1 MTEAIKFVTF
11 DEVEKIIDNSI
22 KGTNT
27 RFLSSAHSLWYR
39 FGNYDKTPPMSYEIN
54 GEVVSLIFATYN
66 RDTYSN
72 LYEIVTIQGKEAN
85 GYATRIWDIWINY
98 AVQERQ
104 ITRLKMSCT
113 PSSITWHQRNG
124 LLWWAVDP
132 SGSLRSDQP
141 LFSTRSEQIAY
152 REFAIS
158 NPIAALPP
166 AKVRRKLLAEGLEN
180 YAWGS
185 KKRSKTEEAIK
196 AAGQSWLRETMI
208 KADCPT

>member
-1 MTEAIKFVTF
+1 MSESVNFVHF
-11 DEVEKIIDNSI
+11 DQVQKIIDGSD
-22 KGTNT
+22 KGSNT

-39 FGNYDKTPPMSYEIN
+39 FGNYDKTPPMAYEVN

-72 LYEIVTIQGKEAN
+72 LYEIVTIQGQEGN
-85 GYATRIWDIWINY
+85 GYASRIWDLWTDY

-141 LFSTRSEQIAY
+141 LYPTRSEQLAY
-152 REFAIS
+152 RDYAID
-158 NPIAALPP
+158 NPLEALPP
-166 AKVRRKLLAEGLEN
+166 VKARKKLLEEGLEN
-180 YAWGS
+180 YSWGD
-185 KKRSKTEEAIK
+185 KKRTKTQDAIN
-196 AAGQSWLRETMI
+196 AAGRSWLREFMI
-208 KADCPT
+208 QTN

>member
-1 MTEAIKFVTF
+1 MSESVNFVYF
-11 DEVEKIIDNSI
+11 DQVQKIIDGSD
-22 KGTNT
+22 KGSNT

-39 FGNYDKTPPMSYEIN
+39 FGNYDKTPPMAYEVN

-72 LYEIVTIQGKEAN
+72 LYEIVTIQGQEGN
-85 GYATRIWDIWINY
+85 GYASRIWDLWTDY

-141 LFSTRSEQIAY
+141 LYATRSEQLAY
-152 REFAIS
+152 RDWAIDH
-158 NPIAALPP
+158 PLEALPP
-166 AKVRRKLLAEGLEN
+166 AKTRKKLLAEGLEN
-180 YAWGS
+180 YSWGD
-185 KKRSKTEEAIK
+185 KKRTKTQEAIE
-196 AAGQSWLRETMI
+196 AAGRSWLREFMI
-208 KADCPT
+208 QADQ

>member
-1 MTEAIKFVTF
+1 MSESVNFVYF
-11 DEVEKIIDNSI
+11 DQVQKIINESNI
-22 KGTNT
+22 GSNT

-39 FGNYDKTPPMSYEIN
+39 FGNYDKTPPMAYEVN

-72 LYEIVTIQGKEAN
+72 LYEIVTIQGQEGN
-85 GYATRIWDIWINY
+85 GYASRIWDLWTDY

-104 ITRLKMSCT
+104 ISRLKMSCT

-141 LFSTRSEQIAY
+141 LYPTRSEQLAY
-152 REFAIS
+152 RDYAKD
-158 NPIAALPP
+158 NPLEALPP
-166 AKVRRKLLAEGLEN
+166 VKARKKLLEEGLEN
-180 YAWGS
+180 YSWGD
-185 KKRSKTEEAIK
+185 KKRAKTQDAIN
-196 AAGQSWLRETMI
+196 AAGRSWLREFMI
-208 KADCPT
+208 QAY

>member
-1 MTEAIKFVTF
+1 MSESVNFVYF
-11 DEVEKIIDNSI
+11 DQVQKIINGSD
-22 KGTNT
+22 KGSNT

-39 FGNYDKTPPMSYEIN
+39 FGNYDKTPPMAYEVN

-72 LYEIVTIQGKEAN
+72 LYEIVTIQGQEGN
-85 GYATRIWDIWINY
+85 GYASRIWDLWTDY
-98 AVQERQ
+98 AVTERQ

-141 LFSTRSEQIAY
+141 LYPTRSEQLAY
-152 REFAIS
+152 RDWAIDH
-158 NPIAALPP
+158 PLEALPP
-166 AKVRRKLLAEGLEN
+166 VKTRQKLLLEGLDN
-180 YAWGS
+180 YSWGD
-185 KKRSKTEEAIK
+185 KKRTRTQEAIN
-196 AAGQSWLRETMI
+196 AAGRSWLREFMI
-208 KADCPT
+208 QAD

>member
-1 MTEAIKFVTF
+1 VTESVSFVRF
-11 DEVEKIIDNSI
+11 DQVQDIITKSD
-22 KGTNT
+22 KGRNT

-39 FGNYDKTPPMSYEIN
+39 FGNYDKTPPMAYEVN
-54 GEVVSLIFATYN
+54 GEIVSLIFATYN

-72 LYEIVTIQGKEAN
+72 LYEIVTIEGQEGN
-85 GYATRIWDIWINY
+85 GYASRIWDLWTDY

-141 LFSTRSEQIAY
+141 LYATRSEQLAFRDY
-152 REFAIS
+152 AIDH
-158 NPIAALPP
+158 PLEALPP
-166 AKVRRKLLAEGLEN
+166 AKARKKLSIEGLEN
-180 YAWGS
+180 YSWGD
-185 KKRSKTEEAIK
+185 KKRAKTREAIE
-196 AAGQSWLRETMI
+196 AAGRSWLREFMI
-208 KADCPT
+208 QADQ

>member
-1 MTEAIKFVTF
+1 MSESVNFVYF
-11 DEVEKIIDNSI
+11 DQVQKIIDGSD
-22 KGTNT
+22 KGSNT

-39 FGNYDKTPPMSYEIN
+39 FGNYDKTPPMAYEVN

-72 LYEIVTIQGKEAN
+72 LYEIVTIQGQEGN
-85 GYATRIWDIWINY
+85 GYASRIWDLWTDY

-141 LFSTRSEQIAY
+141 LYPTRSEQLAY
-152 REFAIS
+152 RDYAID
-158 NPIAALPP
+158 NPLEALPP
-166 AKVRRKLLAEGLEN
+166 VKARKKLLEEGLEN
-180 YAWGS
+180 YSWGD
-185 KKRSKTEEAIK
+185 KKRAKTQEAIN
-196 AAGQSWLRETMI
+196 AAGRSWLRGFMI
-208 KADCPT
+208 RADQ

>member
-1 MTEAIKFVTF
+1 MTESVSFVRF
-11 DEVEKIIDNSI
+11 NQVQDIISKSD
-22 KGTNT
+22 KGRNT

-39 FGNYDKTPPMSYEIN
+39 FGNYDKTPPMAYEVN
-54 GEVVSLIFATYN
+54 GEIVSLIFATYN

-72 LYEIVTIQGKEAN
+72 LYEIVTIEGQEGN
-85 GYATRIWDIWINY
+85 GYASRIWDLWTDY

-141 LFSTRSEQIAY
+141 LYATRSEQLAY
-152 REFAIS
+152 RDYAIDH
-158 NPIAALPP
+158 PLEALPP
-166 AKVRRKLLAEGLEN
+166 AKTRKKLSVEGLDN
-180 YAWGS
+180 YSWGD
-185 KKRSKTEEAIK
+185 KKRAKTQEAIE
-196 AAGQSWLRETMI
+196 AAGRSWLREFMI
-208 KADCPT
+208 QADQ

>member
-1 MTEAIKFVTF
+1 MTESVSFVRF
-11 DEVEKIIDNSI
+11 DQVQDIISKSD
-22 KGTNT
+22 KGRNT

-39 FGNYDKTPPMSYEIN
+39 FGNYDKTPPMAYEVN
-54 GEVVSLIFATYN
+54 GEIVSLIFATYN

-72 LYEIVTIQGKEAN
+72 LYEIVTIEGQEGN
-85 GYATRIWDIWINY
+85 GYASRIWDLWTDY

-141 LFSTRSEQIAY
+141 LYATRSEQLAY
-152 REFAIS
+152 RDYAIDH
-158 NPIAALPP
+158 PLEALPP
-166 AKVRRKLLAEGLEN
+166 AKTRKKLSVEGLDN
-180 YAWGS
+180 YSWGD
-185 KKRSKTEEAIK
+185 KKRAKTQEAIE
-196 AAGQSWLRETMI
+196 AAGRSWLREFMI
-208 KADCPT
+208 QADQ

>member
-1 MTEAIKFVTF
+1 MTESVSFVQI
-11 DEVEKIIDNSI
+11 DQVQDIISKSD
-22 KGTNT
+22 KGRNT

-39 FGNYDKTPPMSYEIN
+39 FGNYDKTPPMAYGVN
-54 GEVVSLIFATYN
+54 GEIVSLIFATYN

-72 LYEIVTIQGKEAN
+72 LYEIVTIEGQEGN
-85 GYATRIWDIWINY
+85 GYASRIWDLWTDY

-141 LFSTRSEQIAY
+141 LYATRSEQLAY
-152 REFAIS
+152 RDYAIDH
-158 NPIAALPP
+158 PLEALPP
-166 AKVRRKLLAEGLEN
+166 AKTRKKLSLEGLEN
-180 YAWGS
+180 YSWGD
-185 KKRSKTEEAIK
+185 KKRAKTQEAIE
-196 AAGQSWLRETMI
+196 AAGKSWLREFMI
-208 KADCPT
+208 QADQ

>member
-1 MTEAIKFVTF
+1 MSESVNFVYF
-11 DEVEKIIDNSI
+11 DQVQKIIDGSD
-22 KGTNT
+22 KGSNT

-39 FGNYDKTPPMSYEIN
+39 FGNYDKTPPMAYEVN

-72 LYEIVTIQGKEAN
+72 LYEIVTIQGQEGN
-85 GYATRIWDIWINY
+85 GYASRIWDLWTDY

-141 LFSTRSEQIAY
+141 LYPTRSEQLAY
-152 REFAIS
+152 RDYAID
-158 NPIAALPP
+158 NPLEALPP
-166 AKVRRKLLAEGLEN
+166 AKTRQKLLAEGLES
-180 YAWGS
+180 YSWGD
-185 KKRSKTEEAIK
+185 KKRTKTQEAIN
-196 AAGQSWLRETMI
+196 AAGKSWLREFMI
-208 KADCPT
+208 QADQ

>member
-1 MTEAIKFVTF
+1 MSESVNFVYF
-11 DEVEKIIDNSI
+11 DQVQKIIDGSD
-22 KGTNT
+22 KGSNT

-39 FGNYDKTPPMSYEIN
+39 FGNYDKTPPMAYEVN

-72 LYEIVTIQGKEAN
+72 LYEIVTIQGQEGN
-85 GYATRIWDIWINY
+85 GYASRIWDLWTDY

-141 LFSTRSEQIAY
+141 LYPTRSEQLAY
-152 REFAIS
+152 RDYAID
-158 NPIAALPP
+158 NPLEALPP
-166 AKVRRKLLAEGLEN
+166 VKARKKLLEEGLEN
-180 YAWGS
+180 YSWGD
-185 KKRSKTEEAIK
+185 KKRAKTQEAIN
-196 AAGQSWLRETMI
+196 AAGRSWLREFMI
-208 KADCPT
+208 RADQ

>member
-1 MTEAIKFVTF
+1 MTESVSFVRF
-11 DEVEKIIDNSI
+11 DQVQDIISKSD
-22 KGTNT
+22 KGINT

-39 FGNYDKTPPMSYEIN
+39 FGNYDKTPPMAYEVN
-54 GEVVSLIFATYN
+54 GEIVSLIFATYN

-72 LYEIVTIQGKEAN
+72 LYEIVTIEGQERN
-85 GYATRIWDIWINY
+85 GYASRIWDLWTDY

-141 LFSTRSEQIAY
+141 LYATRSEQLAFRDY
-152 REFAIS
+152 AIDH
-158 NPIAALPP
+158 PLEALPP
-166 AKVRRKLLAEGLEN
+166 SKTRKKLSAEGLEN
-180 YAWGS
+180 YSWGD
-185 KKRSKTEEAIK
+185 KKRAKTQEAIE
-196 AAGQSWLRETMI
+196 AVGRSWLREFMI
-208 KADCPT
+208 QADQ

>member
-1 MTEAIKFVTF
+1 MSESVNFVYF
-11 DEVEKIIDNSI
+11 DQVQKIIDGSD
-22 KGTNT
+22 KGSNT

-39 FGNYDKTPPMSYEIN
+39 FGNYDKTPPMAYEVN

-72 LYEIVTIQGKEAN
+72 LYEIVTIQGQEGN
-85 GYATRIWDIWINY
+85 GYASRIWDLWTDY

-141 LFSTRSEQIAY
+141 LYPTRSEQLAY
-152 REFAIS
+152 RDYAID
-158 NPIAALPP
+158 NPLEALPP
-166 AKVRRKLLAEGLEN
+166 AKARKKLLEEGLEN
-180 YAWGS
+180 YAWGE
-185 KKRSKTEEAIK
+185 KKRTKTQNAIE
-196 AAGQSWLRETMI
+196 AAGRSWLREFMI
-208 KADCPT
+208 QADQ

>member
-1 MTEAIKFVTF
+1 VTESVSFVRF
-11 DEVEKIIDNSI
+11 EQVQDIISKSD
-22 KGTNT
+22 KGRNT

-39 FGNYDKTPPMSYEIN
+39 FGNYDKTPPMAYEVN
-54 GEVVSLIFATYN
+54 GEIVSLIFATYN

-72 LYEIVTIQGKEAN
+72 LYEIVTIEGQEGN
-85 GYATRIWDIWINY
+85 GYASRIWDLWTDY

-141 LFSTRSEQIAY
+141 LYATRSEQLAFRDY
-152 REFAIS
+152 AIDH
-158 NPIAALPP
+158 PLEALPP
-166 AKVRRKLLAEGLEN
+166 AKTRKKLSAEGLEN
-180 YAWGS
+180 YSWGD
-185 KKRSKTEEAIK
+185 KKRAKTQEAIE
-196 AAGQSWLRETMI
+196 AAGRSWLREFMI
-208 KADCPT
+208 RADQ

>member
-1 MTEAIKFVTF
+1 MTESVSFVRF
-11 DEVEKIIDNSI
+11 DQVQDIITKSD
-22 KGTNT
+22 KGRNT

-39 FGNYDKTPPMSYEIN
+39 FGNYDKTPPMAYEVN
-54 GEVVSLIFATYN
+54 GEIVSLIFATYN

-72 LYEIVTIQGKEAN
+72 LYEIVTIEGQEGN
-85 GYATRIWDIWINY
+85 GYASRIWDLWTDY

-141 LFSTRSEQIAY
+141 LYATRSEQLAFRDY
-152 REFAIS
+152 AIDH
-158 NPIAALPP
+158 PLEALPP
-166 AKVRRKLLAEGLEN
+166 AKTRKKLSAEGLEN
-180 YAWGS
+180 YSWGD
-185 KKRSKTEEAIK
+185 KKRAKTQEAIE
-196 AAGQSWLRETMI
+196 AAGRSWLREFMI
-208 KADCPT
+208 RADQ

>member
-1 MTEAIKFVTF
+1 MSESVNFVYF
-11 DEVEKIIDNSI
+11 DQVQKIIDGSD
-22 KGTNT
+22 KGSNT

-39 FGNYDKTPPMSYEIN
+39 FGNYDKTPPMAYEVN

-72 LYEIVTIQGKEAN
+72 LYEIVTIQGQEGN
-85 GYATRIWDIWINY
+85 GYASRIWDLWTDY

-141 LFSTRSEQIAY
+141 LYPTRSEQLAY
-152 REFAIS
+152 RDYAID
-158 NPIAALPP
+158 NPLEALPP
-166 AKVRRKLLAEGLEN
+166 AKTRQKLLAEGLEN
-180 YAWGS
+180 YLWGD
-185 KKRSKTEEAIK
+185 KKRAKTQEAIN
-196 AAGQSWLRETMI
+196 AAGRSWLREFMI
-208 KADCPT
+208 QADQ

>member
-1 MTEAIKFVTF
+1 MSESVNFVYF
-11 DEVEKIIDNSI
+11 DQVQKIIDGSD
-22 KGTNT
+22 KGSNT

-39 FGNYDKTPPMSYEIN
+39 FGNYDKTPPMAYEVN
-54 GEVVSLIFATYN
+54 GEIVSLIFATYN

-72 LYEIVTIQGKEAN
+72 LYEIVTIQGQEGN
-85 GYATRIWDIWINY
+85 GYASRIWDLWTDY

-141 LFSTRSEQIAY
+141 LYPTRSEQLAY
-152 REFAIS
+152 RDYAID
-158 NPIAALPP
+158 NPLEALPP
-166 AKVRRKLLAEGLEN
+166 VKARKKLLAEGLEN
-180 YAWGS
+180 YSWGD
-185 KKRSKTEEAIK
+185 KKRRKTQDAIN
-196 AAGQSWLRETMI
+196 AAGRSWLREFMI
-208 KADCPT
+208 QTDQ